1 MPLNDIHPVVGV
13 VGTCALLPPPLFPL
27 SLSIM
32 PVRVLLFDLWWWLS
46 CRRHWSRKRR
56 RRHVHPPPR
65 PHLHGE
71 PAASPLRL
79 HRRCLPVCRGRRPLL
94 PPRRRGRS
102 SRRHASSSA
111 LQDAHRPLL
120 IVSRCSSEPAATL
133 LVNIVGVRCH
143 HRLTRA
149 TSGSTT
155 ASGSSGTPRMGG
167 SRSPPICH
175 DRWPCHRGAPR

>member
-1 MPLNDIHPVVGV
+1 MWWAP
-13 VGTCALLPPPLFPL
+13 ALCCLHRC
-27 SLSIM
+27 SHC
-32 PVRVLLFDLWWWLS
+32 RCRS
-46 CRRHWSRKRR
+46 CRFGFCCLICGGGYRAGDIGRVSAA
-56 RRHVHPPPR
+56 VVMSI
-65 PHLHGE
+65 HLRAHTFT
-71 PAASPLRL
+71 ANPLRRL
-79 HRRCLPVCRGRRPLL
+79 SVSTVAVSPSASGRRSLL

-155 ASGSSGTPRMGG
+155 ASGSGGTPRMGG